1 MALRQ
6 KICYSYNYK
15 KLWVYK
21 RRSSVNSGAWLRRC
35 DDVTGVQKVALQK
48 QKKEKKWRKMLY
60 HCNLICVSPK
70 HGMHGS
76 LRCLKILCIHN
87 SWNLFLSPNR
97 C

>member
-35 DDVTGVQKVALQK
+35 DDVTGVEKSCVAKAKKGKKV
-48 QKKEKKWRKMLY
+48 KEK
-60 HCNLICVSPK
+60 C
-70 HGMHGS
+70 
-76 LRCLKILCIHN
+76 CIIAT
-87 SWNLFLSPNR
+87 
-97 C
+97 